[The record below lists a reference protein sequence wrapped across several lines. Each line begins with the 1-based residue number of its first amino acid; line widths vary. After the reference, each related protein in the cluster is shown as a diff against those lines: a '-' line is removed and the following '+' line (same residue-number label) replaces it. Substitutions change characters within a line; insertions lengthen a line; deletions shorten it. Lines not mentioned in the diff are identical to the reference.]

1 MWAICPCVATL
12 KSGSTAA
19 EKGQRQPLPVATIS
33 NGGLA
38 GRVARVLVAARLGE
52 QGRSRELDGTLEI
65 PKKAA

>member
-1 MWAICPCVATL
+1 M
-12 KSGSTAA
+12 
-19 EKGQRQPLPVATIS
+19 LPVSSVS

-52 QGRSRELDGTLEI
+52 QGRSRELDGALEI